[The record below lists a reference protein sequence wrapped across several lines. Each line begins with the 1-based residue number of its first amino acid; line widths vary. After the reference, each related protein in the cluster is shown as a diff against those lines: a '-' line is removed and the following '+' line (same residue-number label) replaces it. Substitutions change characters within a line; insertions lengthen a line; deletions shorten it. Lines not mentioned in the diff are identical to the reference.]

1 MLERAQHHAKLLL
14 GPLAVLTLGFGIVA
28 HAAGIE
34 TVSSDMSF
42 GGFNPAMLSGS
53 GDKIDVSRFTH
64 GNSLSAG
71 NYRVDVYINQ
81 EWLGRR
87 DIDIKT
93 QFADNE
99 SRPCIT
105 KTLLLQMGV
114 NLAALPQIQENIA
127 LGSDETPGNACV
139 DMALQLPHSTVE
151 FDAAEL
157 RLNVS
162 IPQLFLSRMSR
173 GYVNESEWQQ
183 GINAGFLNYSINS
196 TSSSNAQLGDRLF
209 AGLNFGANL
218 EGWRIRYNGSYTN
231 NFNVTG
237 FGTTQVVGTS
247 AGAVEAGSQPLSAPV
262 LGLTN
267 TVQQTSHWQQLSA
280 YAQHD
285 ITSLKS
291 QLTVGDA
298 YTSGDMFNSV
308 SLQGVMLASD
318 DRMLPQSQRG
328 YAPVIRGIAETNARV
343 TVRQGGNI
351 IYETTVPPGE
361 FKIDD
366 MYNSS
371 FAGDFLVTLV
381 EADGR
386 QKQFVVPYS
395 AGVLLLRPGAY
406 RYSVA
411 AGKLL
416 NVTTT
421 NAPAFIQ
428 GTLQHGI
435 GQGITVY
442 GGAIAAEYYG
452 AALVGVARSTIW
464 GAFGLDLTRSQ
475 ARSAPRDTTLP
486 GSSLRLSYSK
496 IMEQTGTN
504 FSLAAY
510 SYSTSDY
517 LTLSD
522 AALLRDQHSVPGA
535 AVPASALVSA
545 PFLSPR
551 KSFQIA
557 LTQPLS
563 EKFGSVYI
571 SGIAQY
577 YWNGAPNAI
586 SYQAGYSNNASWGNY
601 GLSLSRTIDALGN
614 YHNLASVS
622 INIPIGNEGAMRRA
636 ALTGSMS
643 YGDQQTTTQLALNGA
658 LDDNGKIT
666 YNAYDN
672 HASSNSS
679 QNPATSSAGIGAQFS
694 GSAGQLWASYSSG
707 TTRQT
712 TLNASGALL
721 LHSGGILLAPNLGE
735 TIGIVYAPGAE
746 GASVM
751 NSNYNRIGA
760 SGYSVIPF
768 LTPYMNNDIVID
780 PKGSN
785 MNAELETTSQQIAP
799 RAGAIVLLKFSTT
812 IGRAILMTVTRTD
825 GNSLP
830 IGSGVFDENGKE
842 IGMLAQGQRFFN
854 RSLGSKGRLLVK
866 WGEEHDQHCL
876 AAYTLP
882 KETTTAS
889 TLPYEQLSVSCTPN
903 QD

>member
-1 MLERAQHHAKLLL
+1 MFQRAQQQTKPLL
-14 GPLAVLTLGFGIVA
+14 GWLAVLTLGFVMTARSA
-28 HAAGIE
+28 HSAGLE
-34 TVSSDMSF
+34 TASNDMSF
-42 GGFNPAMLSGS
+42 SGFNPAMLSGS

-64 GNSLSAG
+64 GNSVSPG
-71 NYRVDVYINQ
+71 DYRVDVYINQ

-87 DIDIKT
+87 DIEIKT
-93 QFADNE
+93 QPGHTE
-99 SRPCIT
+99 SLPCVT
-105 KTLLLQMGV
+105 KTLLLQLGV
-114 NLAALPQIQENIA
+114 NLAALPQTQENIA
-127 LGSDETPGNACV
+127 LGSDTTSGNSCV
-139 DMALQLPHSTVE
+139 DMAQQLPNSSVE
-151 FDAAEL
+151 FDSAEL

-162 IPQLFLSRMSR
+162 IPQLFLTRISR
-173 GYVNESEWQQ
+173 GYVSESEWDQ
-183 GINAGFLNYSINS
+183 GINAAFLSYNVNS
-196 TSSSNAQLGDRLF
+196 TRSSNAQLGDRLF
-209 AGLNFGANL
+209 AGLNFGMNL
-218 EGWRIRYNGSYTN
+218 DGWRIRYNGSYTN
-231 NFNVTG
+231 NFNATEA
-237 FGTTQVVGTS
+237 GTTRIT
-247 AGAVEAGSQPLSAPV
+247 GAPSGVAEAGSGVTPVPV
-262 LGLTN
+262 LGITN
-267 TVQQTSHWQQLSA
+267 TAQQTSHWQQLNA

-291 QLTVGDA
+291 QLTIGDT
-298 YTSGDMFNSV
+298 YTSADMFNSV
-308 SLQGVMLASD
+308 SMQGVMLASD
-318 DRMLPQSQRG
+318 DRMLPESQRG

-406 RYSVA
+406 RYSLS

-416 NVTTT
+416 NVISD
-421 NAPAFIQ
+421 NAPVFYQ
-428 GTLQHGI
+428 GTIQHGI

-442 GGAIAAEYYG
+442 GGVIAAEYYG
-452 AALVGVARSTIW
+452 AALIGVARSTSW
-464 GAFGLDLTRSQ
+464 GAFGLDLTGSE
-475 ARSAPRDTTLP
+475 ARTAAPDTTLL
-486 GSSLRLSYSK
+486 GHSLRLSYSK
-496 IMEQTGTN
+496 IVEQTHTN

-522 AALLRDQHSVPGA
+522 AALLRDQQTLSGSA
-535 AVPASALVSA
+535 ARASA
-545 PFLSPR
+545 PFLSPK

-563 EKFGSVYI
+563 ERLGSVYI

-577 YWNGAPNAI
+577 YWNDAPNAI
-586 SYQAGYSNNASWGNY
+586 SYQAGYTNNASWGNY
-601 GLSLSRTIDALGN
+601 GLSVSRTIDALGN

-622 INIPIGNEGAMRRA
+622 INIPIGSEGALRRP
-636 ALTGSMS
+636 ALTSSVS
-643 YGDQQTTTQLALNGA
+643 YGDQQTTTQLALNGS
-658 LDDNGKIT
+658 LDDNGKIN

-672 HASSNSS
+672 HVSSNSTL
-679 QNPATSSAGIGAQFS
+679 NPATNNAGIGAQVS
-694 GSAGQLWASYSSG
+694 GNAGQLWASLSTG
-707 TTRQT
+707 QTRQA

-721 LHSGGILLAPNLGE
+721 LHSGGFLLAPNLGE
-735 TIGIVYAPGAE
+735 TVGIVYAPGAE

-760 SGYSVIPF
+760 SGYSVIPY

-785 MNAELETTSQQIAP
+785 MNTELETTSKQIAP

-812 IGRAILMTVTRTD
+812 IGRAVLMTVTRTD

-842 IGMLAQGQRFFN
+842 IGMLAQGGRFFN
-854 RSLGSKGRLLVK
+854 RTLGGHGRLLIK
-866 WGEEHDQHCL
+866 WGDANDQHCM
-876 AAYTLP
+876 ADYTLP
-882 KETTTAS
+882 EATLTQPA
-889 TLPYEQLSVSCTPN
+889 LPYEQVSVSCTQN
-903 QD
+903 